1 MDISTFEIFVDIY
14 QAKEEELQKINK
26 YLPSN
31 KLRSIEFALKIGNY
45 KIYPSHGIGR
55 IVLTQKSI
63 YFLEQGTNKRKML
76 TDLKN
81 IQLIEKSTYA
91 KGVFQTKP
99 ALKIMT
105 DSGVFFLCA
114 KNEINLWFLLI
125 NELCSAIYL
134 SNEMKDES
142 LIQYAA
148 KNVILL
154 DALVTSGWNEETMH
168 HENVE
173 KSANYLC
180 YYSILKEDSRR
191 LPIEVKEILHL
202 RLNPSHREFNSQR
215 LPLIFEFFFQIKIT
229 I

>member
-1 MDISTFEIFVDIY
+1 LDITTFELFVEIY
-14 QAKEEELQKINK
+14 QAKEDELQKINK

-45 KIYPSHGIGR
+45 KIYPSQGIGR
-55 IVLTQKSI
+55 VVLTQKSI
-63 YFLEQGTNKRKML
+63 YFIEQGTNKRKLL

-81 IQLIEKSTYA
+81 IQLIEKSTFV

-154 DALVTSGWNEETMH
+154 DVLVTSGWNEETMH

-202 RLNPSHREFNSQR
+202 RLNPSQREFNSHR
-215 LPLIFEFFFQIKIT
+215 LI
-229 I
+229 